1 MRSDLRLR
9 LARAGPSGRTN
20 HQHAGRPCGRRPA
33 DPIGEPPLHANQ
45 RSVFFVS
52 SVAPFLRSV
61 VSYPVSS
68 ASSASVISGSLD
80 SQSPD
85 RIHARGPARREP
97 CREEPDGEQALAQQG
112 VAGERALLSH
122 GR

>member
-68 ASSASVISGSLD
+68 ASSASVISGR
-80 SQSPD
+80 QSS
-85 RIHARGPARREP
+85 RVSR
-97 CREEPDGEQALAQQG
+97 
-112 VAGERALLSH
+112 
-122 GR
+122 